1 MSCFS
6 CSLGFFAYYKGLTPA
21 SGTSEDVKDKTVPI
35 DLLIYITVAAV
46 LVIWLRNT
54 LGTRNGEERD
64 RSEEFENRIKPAP
77 RALEN
82 IRDIIDIESPE
93 KSDDLKTVPANLV
106 EDMRELLKTD
116 PDFNVTSFVD
126 GAKEAFAIIVESF
139 AKGDTRTLKDLLS
152 PGVYSAFA
160 QAIQDREGRGETNQ
174 TEIHSVRSAEI
185 VGITRLDRMAFIK
198 LRFIATET
206 CVIRDRQGTIIS
218 GNPDKVT
225 TMNDVWTFG
234 RDVRAKDPTWFL
246 YETSDDTP
254 EEVKTS
260 IPDASSAH

>member
-1 MSCFS
+1 M
-6 CSLGFFAYYKGLTPA
+6 
-21 SGTSEDVKDKTVPI
+21 PI
-35 DLLIYITVAAV
+35 DLLIYITVAVV

-54 LGTRNGEERD
+54 LGTRHGEERD
-64 RSEEFENRIKPAP
+64 RSEEFENRIKQAP
-77 RALEN
+77 SATNALDN
-82 IRDIIDIESPE
+82 IRDIIDIDTPKKDDALKGVPE
-93 KSDDLKTVPANLV
+93 NLV
-106 EDMRELLKTD
+106 DDIRGLLEAA
-116 PDFNVTSFVD
+116 PDFNIATFLD

-152 PGVYSAFA
+152 PGVYTAFA
-160 QAIQDREGRGETNQ
+160 QAIQDRETRGETNQ

-185 VGITRLDRMAFIK
+185 VGITRLDRMVFIK

-206 CVIRDRQGTIIS
+206 CVIRDRQGTIMS

-234 RDVRAKDPTWFL
+234 RDIRSKDPTWFL
-246 YETSDDTP
+246 YETSDDVP

-260 IPDASSAH
+260 LPDASSVQ